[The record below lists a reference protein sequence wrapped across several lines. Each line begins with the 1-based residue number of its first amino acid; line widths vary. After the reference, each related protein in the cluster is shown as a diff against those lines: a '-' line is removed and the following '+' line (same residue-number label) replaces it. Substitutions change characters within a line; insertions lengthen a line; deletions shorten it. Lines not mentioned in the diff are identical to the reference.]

1 MEDLFG
7 DLAGGGEVERV
18 LCVVQETHV
27 YKIPPRQSSE
37 GHRANDWNGNH
48 LWTGRCRVVGKG
60 DKCEIKLEE
69 ADGARTACAA
79 AALLPTRRRS
89 LCLQT
94 VPAQHIA
101 EPRAEPATPPR
112 RQALRI
118 FGRSGR
124 R

>member
-94 VPAQHIA
+94 GSNAS
-101 EPRAEPATPPR
+101 R
-112 RQALRI
+112 RMCADPALR
-118 FGRSGR
+118 GAQASCSR
-124 R
+124 RAR